1 VTVHAQASQWLN
13 VFVNIRNP
21 MPAMPVSNAEVTN
34 KPLLTA
40 AFFKAYKSN
49 GLTAVL
55 LGLASSAV
63 VGLH

>member
-1 VTVHAQASQWLN
+1 
-13 VFVNIRNP
+13 